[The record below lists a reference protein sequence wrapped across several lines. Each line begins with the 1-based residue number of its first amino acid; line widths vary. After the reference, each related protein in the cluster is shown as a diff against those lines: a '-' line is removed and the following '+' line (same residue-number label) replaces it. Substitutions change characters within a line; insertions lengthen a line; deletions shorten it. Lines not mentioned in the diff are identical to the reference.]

1 MIVKFFLINPPD
13 SLGNKKEIE
22 CVHAIISD
30 TYPRVGEIVLL
41 DEYDGFTIYG
51 VQVMFKVH
59 HIRHDYVNNEI
70 HIFLE

>member
-13 SLGNKKEIE
+13 SSGNKKEIE

-41 DEYDGFTIYG
+41 DECDGITVYG
-51 VQVMFKVH
+51 MQIMFKVH
-59 HIRHDYVNNEI
+59 SIRHDYINNEI
-70 HIFLE
+70 QIFLE